1 MQQSKKIPNFNEDG
15 LDEKK
20 LKGNLE
26 AATKALVLS
35 LGPWHDMSHVNF
47 HMN

>member
-35 LGPWHDMSHVNF
+35 LRSVA
-47 HMN
+47 